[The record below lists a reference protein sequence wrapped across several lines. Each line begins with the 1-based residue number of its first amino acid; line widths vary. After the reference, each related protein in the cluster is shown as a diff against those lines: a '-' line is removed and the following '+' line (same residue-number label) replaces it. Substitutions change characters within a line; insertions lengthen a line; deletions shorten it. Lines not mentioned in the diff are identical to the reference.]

1 MGKSTSP
8 FWWEEAGSSHGWRIL
23 NLKWQGECGEL
34 LGLLG
39 RNLKLGQEKEIGFG
53 HEFDIGP

>member
-1 MGKSTSP
+1 MYALYQKVEWKVCVGMTQKISL
-8 FWWEEAGSSHGWRIL
+8 L
-23 NLKWQGECGEL
+23 NGCGEL